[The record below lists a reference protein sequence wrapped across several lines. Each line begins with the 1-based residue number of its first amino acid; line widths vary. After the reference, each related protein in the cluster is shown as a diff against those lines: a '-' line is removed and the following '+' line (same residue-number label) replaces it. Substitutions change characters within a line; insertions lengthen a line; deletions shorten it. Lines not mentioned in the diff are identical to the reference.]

1 MEFKLD
7 SYRRQNGNIFT
18 TPDGH
23 KYIKSKIR
31 EGKAYLKCV
40 LYRNG
45 CKATAKLNLLTSLI
59 IPGANHNHNIQ
70 EYLSQTSTI
79 QFDGTFY
86 TVPIQFYQ
94 LWTVFLTFDRH
105 TLPVIHC
112 LMTGKD
118 EELYEAIMIN
128 IRSLLPELNPTSSM
142 SDWES
147 APRNALKIVYPNTLI
162 LGCWFHFT
170 QRIWSEVQKFGLVKT
185 FKENN
190 EFASYIRKLMSVPFL
205 PASLIQPTYSF
216 LQLPTN
222 LIASET
228 VKLERISKYFKKRW
242 LTQIRPEELSIFDSD
257 FSTNNGAESYHSR
270 LKARIK
276 TNHPRIWNF
285 MHILNAI
292 IMDTDNELG
301 RLSLGKETTRPRKRT
316 KVAEIITIVLF
327 V

>member
-1 MEFKLD
+1 
-7 SYRRQNGNIFT
+7 
-18 TPDGH
+18 
-23 KYIKSKIR
+23 
-31 EGKAYLKCV
+31 
-40 LYRNG
+40 
-45 CKATAKLNLLTSLI
+45 
-59 IPGANHNHNIQ
+59 
-70 EYLSQTSTI
+70 
-79 QFDGTFY
+79 
-86 TVPIQFYQ
+86 
-94 LWTVFLTFDRH
+94 
-105 TLPVIHC
+105 
-112 LMTGKD
+112 MTGKD
-118 EELYEAIMIN
+118 EELYKAIMIN

-147 APRNALKIVYPNTLI
+147 APRIALNIFYPNTLI

-170 QRIWSEVQKFGLVKT
+170 QRIWSKVQKFGLVKT

-276 TNHPRIWNF
+276 TNYPRIWNF

-316 KVAEIITIVLF
+316 SVANDDRRSAYKLKLATGSYTPWEYLNAISQTIGTISPLETELSDSSDESEVEVESGRDNHNCVVCLTSREGTLYAAVSVAKRF
-327 V
+327 KN

>member
-1 MEFKLD
+1 M
-7 SYRRQNGNIFT
+7 
-18 TPDGH
+18 
-23 KYIKSKIR
+23 
-31 EGKAYLKCV
+31 
-40 LYRNG
+40 
-45 CKATAKLNLLTSLI
+45 
-59 IPGANHNHNIQ
+59 
-70 EYLSQTSTI
+70 
-79 QFDGTFY
+79 
-86 TVPIQFYQ
+86 
-94 LWTVFLTFDRH
+94 
-105 TLPVIHC
+105 
-112 LMTGKD
+112 
-118 EELYEAIMIN
+118 AIMIN

-147 APRNALKIVYPNTLI
+147 APRNALNIVYPNTLI

-170 QRIWSEVQKFGLVKT
+170 QRIWSKVQKFGLVKT

-228 VKLERISKYFKKRW
+228 AKLERISKYFKKRW

-316 KVAEIITIVLF
+316 SVANDDRRSAYKLKLATGSYTPWEYLNAISQTIGTISPLETELSDSSDESEVEVESGRDNHNCVVCLTSRETTWVYLGRTLYAAVSVAKRF
-327 V
+327 KN